1 MATTPE
7 LRRSSDEAQSLWVVS
22 SRCPNPDSNL
32 LSKICPEAPQMSLGQ
47 TSNLSLRSLYLTEGW
62 HRSSTL
68 DHRKSETEIPIFRRL
83 RRRDNFYSGGSLE
96 YKCTKDHARV
106 YVAELAPIS
115 VCHVCW

>member
-7 LRRSSDEAQSLWVVS
+7 LRRSSDETQSLWVVS

-32 LSKICPEAPQMSLGQ
+32 LLSKICPEAPQMSLGR

-62 HRSSTL
+62 HRSS
-68 DHRKSETEIPIFRRL
+68 S
-83 RRRDNFYSGGSLE
+83 GSLE